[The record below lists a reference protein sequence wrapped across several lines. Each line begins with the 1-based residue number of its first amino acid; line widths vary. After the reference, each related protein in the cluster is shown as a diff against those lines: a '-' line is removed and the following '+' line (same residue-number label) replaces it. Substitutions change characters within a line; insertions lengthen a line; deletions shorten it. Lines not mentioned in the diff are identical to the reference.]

1 MLHNDGFTYVERV
14 GVEADGESLH
24 AYLCRRYR
32 HSTAAEWLARI
43 ASGDVLLSASAA
55 PLDTRLKRGQTLV
68 WRRPPWEEPEAP
80 LAFTVL
86 YEDDDVLAVS
96 KPAGLPT
103 MPGANFLQHT
113 LSFQVQRHA
122 ADATALHRLG
132 RWTSG
137 VVLFARNT
145 KARAELS
152 RQLRARE
159 VVKRYRALGSGD
171 PPWNSCTVDRPIGEV
186 PHLLLGSIHAASADG
201 RESASSIDVLERRA
215 GSFLCDVRIATGR
228 PHQIRIHLAAAG
240 HPLVGDPLYVAGGVP
255 GVGSV
260 AVPGAPGY
268 HLHAAEIRFTHPRHG
283 REVVVTSEPP
293 ALLRPRTSWC
303 GKAPDVTLDLS

>member
-1 MLHNDGFTYVERV
+1 MPHNDGFTYVERV
-14 GVEADGESLH
+14 SVEADGEPVH

-32 HSTAAEWLARI
+32 HSTPVEWQARI
-43 ASGDVLLSASAA
+43 AGGDVLLDAAAA
-55 PLDTRLKRGQTLV
+55 PLDARLMRGQTLA
-68 WRRPPWEEPEAP
+68 WRRPPWEEPAAP

-113 LSFQVQRHA
+113 LSFQVQRYA
-122 ADATALHRLG
+122 PDATVLHRLG

-137 VVLFARNT
+137 VLLFARN
-145 KARAELS
+145 KEARAELS

-159 VVKRYRALGSGD
+159 VPKRYRALGSGD
-171 PPWNSCTVDRPIGEV
+171 PPWNSCAVDRPIGEV

-201 RESASSIDVLERRA
+201 RASMSTIDVLERRA

-228 PHQIRIHLAAAG
+228 PHQIRIHLAAVG
-240 HPLVGDPLYVAGGVP
+240 HPLVGDPLYAVGGVP
-255 GVGSV
+255 GAGSV

-268 HLHAAEIRFTHPRHG
+268 HLHAAEIRFTHPRDG

-293 ALLRPRTSWC
+293 PLLQPLTSWS
-303 GKAPDVTLDLS
+303 GPAPDVTLDLS